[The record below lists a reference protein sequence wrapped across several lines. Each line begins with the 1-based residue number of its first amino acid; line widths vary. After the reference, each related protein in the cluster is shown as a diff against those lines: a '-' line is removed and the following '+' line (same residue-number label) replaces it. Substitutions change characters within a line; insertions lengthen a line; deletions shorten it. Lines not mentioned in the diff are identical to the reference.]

1 MALYSIWDWNRNAY
15 RVYSTPRTVSVGDD
29 PIPPR
34 PSASSLGANPDTD
47 VKPLPAG
54 AKFVGYSHIA
64 RGEIRRERRGI
75 GDLGDDA
82 GTEAGVTSWWKLVA
96 AAAAG
101 AVAMHL
107 WMRRGGS

>member
-1 MALYSIWDWNRNAY
+1 MALYSTWDWSRNSY
-15 RVYSTPRTVSVGDD
+15 RIYSTSRPASVGDD
-29 PIPPR
+29 PVPPR
-34 PSASSLGANPDTD
+34 PSTSSLGANPDTD

-54 AKFVGYSHIA
+54 TKFVGYSHVP

-82 GTEAGVTSWWKLVA
+82 GAGATATSWWKLVA

-107 WMRRGGS
+107 WMKRGGS